1 MSTARWSA
9 KELDAAFTQFQATV
23 EKAATSG
30 DWNSFA
36 ELFTEDASY
45 IEHAYGSFAGR
56 EEIRSWVV
64 KTMTSFPGNHM
75 THFPATWHVVDVER
89 GLVICEIQNPMR
101 DPGDGSVH
109 QSPNITILTYAG
121 ENLWSCEEDVYN
133 PMEFGAMVMGWCARA
148 TELGTISDEA
158 ARWAAK
164 MRTR

>member
-1 MSTARWSA
+1 
-9 KELDAAFTQFQATV
+9 
-23 EKAATSG
+23 
-30 DWNSFA
+30 
-36 ELFTEDASY
+36 SY
-45 IEHAYGSFAGR
+45 IEHAYGNFAGR

-75 THFPATWHVVDVER
+75 THFPATWDVVDVER
-89 GLVICEIQNPMR
+89 GRVICEIQNPMR

-121 ENLWSCEEDVYN
+121 DNLWSCEEDVYN

-148 TELGTISDEA
+148 TEFGTISDEA

>member
-1 MSTARWSA
+1 MSTPRWSA
-9 KELDAAFTQFQATV
+9 QELDAAFTQFQATV
-23 EKAATSG
+23 EKATTSG
-30 DWNSFA
+30 NWSPFA
-36 ELFTEDASY
+36 DLFTEDASY
-45 IEHAYGSFAGR
+45 IEHAYGNFAGR

-75 THFPATWHVVDVER
+75 THFPATWDVVDVER
-89 GLVICEIQNPMR
+89 GRVICEIQNPMR
-101 DPGDGSVH
+101 DPGDGSGH

-121 ENLWSCEEDVYN
+121 DNLWSCEEDVYN
-133 PMEFGAMVMGWCARA
+133 PMEFSAMAMGWCARA